1 MSHLLFSISSIR
13 ILAREFFP
21 TTLYIYDEN
30 MVYIKRWLFKRNEC
44 TISYN
49 HVSQVY
55 LRKGYITAS
64 LEVINTG
71 GVENIEIKWLKINE
85 ALKAKKLIDEKIT
98 LAHGRISTKT
108 QEFSSSSTDVEK
120 KIARLKELK
129 LKGVITGSEF
139 EYKRKEVLKS
149 L

>member
-1 MSHLLFSISSIR
+1 MAHLLLSISSIR
-13 ILAREFFP
+13 LLARELLP

-30 MVYIKRWLFKRNEC
+30 MVYIKRWILRRNEC

-55 LRKGYITAS
+55 LRKGYIAAS
-64 LEVINTG
+64 LEIINTG

-85 ALKAKKLIDEKIT
+85 ALKAKKIIDEKIT

-108 QEFSSSSTDVEK
+108 QEFSSSSSDVEK

-129 LKGVITGSEF
+129 LKGVISEKEF